1 MKFIKSLMNQVQTR
15 LTLCTNN
22 QKTRDWNPARVD
34 QLTASYQEHPSCH
47 TEMGS
52 SILKGVRR

>member
-1 MKFIKSLMNQVQTR
+1 MNQVQTR